1 MDRLKLAPS
10 TLLRHQ
16 DAMNRPPLHA
26 PNAAD
31 WLSQIEVRLTGE
43 TREVVAIAYL
53 DAAEELIGLRV
64 SGDGTAQQVQLPL
77 RDILRDVLDHEAQS
91 LVLAHNHPSGDPLP
105 SATDQAATQALC
117 AMLRPIGVQ
126 IADHI
131 IVSGDKRI
139 SFRDL
144 GLL

>member
-1 MDRLKLAPS
+1 MERLKLA
-10 TLLRHQ
+10 LAARMRHERR
-16 DAMNRPPLHA
+16 MCRLSPPNL
-26 PNAAD
+26 NAAD

-53 DAAEELIGLRV
+53 DAAADVIGLRV
-64 SGDGTAQQVQLPL
+64 AEDGTRAQIALPL

-91 LVLAHNHPSGDPLP
+91 LVLAHNHPSGDPHP
-105 SATDQAATQALC
+105 SASDQAATQALC
-117 AMLRPIGVQ
+117 AMLRPIGVR

-131 IVSGDKRI
+131 IVSGAKRI